1 MEEYLIAYLIDEG
14 YANTESSAYKILD
27 VISEGFYEY
36 LLNEAETA
44 AQQTARRRKEI
55 TRTFT
60 NADRRAAVQ
69 TRRQQNKAVD
79 PYQSTSGAQ
88 KDRPNPRG
96 GELPTLGQRGRT
108 ATANQILARAGQ
120 NPNKPHAKVTTGRG
134 SSLISQSDFS
144 TTTTTF
150 KGVKPGQKSSQVFN
164 PNISST
170 IDVGAKVGGTPSQR
184 YSRDESDNLSR
195 RDSSPTEKKKPQQQT
210 TQPPESASGNPVRRR
225 VLPSEATRSTSQRPT
240 SPRRNPSRT
249 EANVTQRQLR
259 TGTNRIQRVVGIQPK
274 KP

>member
-1 MEEYLIAYLIDEG
+1 MEDYLIDYLIDEG
-14 YANTESSAYKILD
+14 YANTEGSAYKILE
-27 VISEGFYEY
+27 VISDGFYEY
-36 LLNEAETA
+36 LLSEALTPEERA
-44 AQQTARRRKEI
+44 SRRRQIE
-55 TRTFT
+55 
-60 NADRRAAVQ
+60 
-69 TRRQQNKAVD
+69 TRRQQNRAVD
-79 PYQSTSGAQ
+79 PYRSSSGAQ
-88 KDRPNPRG
+88 QDRPNPRG

-108 ATANQILARAGQ
+108 AAANQILAKAGE
-120 NPNKPHAKVTTGRG
+120 NPNKPHSKVTTGRG
-134 SSLISQSDFS
+134 SPLISQSDFS

-184 YSRDESDNLSR
+184 YSGDESDNLSR
-195 RDSSPTEKKKPQQQT
+195 RDSTPTEKKKPQ
-210 TQPPESASGNPVRRR
+210 TQSTPPAETPSGRPAKPVRR
-225 VLPSEATRSTSQRPT
+225 LPSQADRQSSQRST

>member
-1 MEEYLIAYLIDEG
+1 MEDYLVDYLIDEG
-14 YANTESSAYKILD
+14 YANTEGSAYKILE

-36 LLNEAETA
+36 LLNEALTPEERA
-44 AQQTARRRKEI
+44 SRRKQIE
-55 TRTFT
+55 
-60 NADRRAAVQ
+60 
-69 TRRQQNKAVD
+69 TRRQQNRAVD
-79 PYQSTSGAQ
+79 PYQSSSGAQ

-108 ATANQILARAGQ
+108 AAANQILARAGQ

-225 VLPSEATRSTSQRPT
+225 VLPSEATRSTSQRQT
-240 SPRRNPSRT
+240 SPRKNPS
-249 EANVTQRQLR
+249 Q
-259 TGTNRIQRVVGIQPK
+259 TGTGMKPNPKTGQRANPNRARNIVDIQPK